1 MPSIMFRPRLSIE
14 DGELGAVLKEVCS
27 IPQLSNVKR
36 AENCKEKEFYIADVA
51 EGTDMQA
58 LVKTLRSI
66 RRVNHIREGANRDE
80 LETYVA
86 KHAAMSAMDRIREMI
101 LADPHCTIGYLS
113 AKRKSYEAGE
123 VKALFN
129 HAAVPQP
136 NDLALAADDTPYSIS
151 NAQKASLIYKT
162 SREAGDNIV
171 RSTRYWLRARF

>member
-1 MPSIMFRPRLSIE
+1 MFRPRLSIE
-14 DGELGAVLKEVCS
+14 ADELGAVLKEVCS

-58 LVKTLRSI
+58 LVKTLRDI
-66 RRVNHIREGANRDE
+66 RRINHIRPGADRDE

-86 KHAAMSAMDRIREMI
+86 KHAAMSGMDQIREMI
-101 LADPHCTIGYLS
+101 LADPHCTIGYMS
-113 AKRKSYEAGE
+113 AKMKYYEAGE

-136 NDLALAADDTPYSIS
+136 KELALAPDDSKYDLT
-151 NAQKASLIYKT
+151 KAKKAALIYKA
-162 SREAGDNIV
+162 SRNAGDNV
-171 RSTRYWLRARF
+171 VSSARDWLRARF